1 MATAS
6 SRTSSYHNNLIPKTQ
21 AYFHGIITILVE
33 GLFIAKQLEEI
44 GVRLPARNLGW
55 VFPNETTAALLL
67 EDKAR
72 KVLNLVLEYKAPSPT
87 LYTSTAKLEG
97 DARNAFQRAL
107 ENKVKGDLLSVQQL
121 KLDRVVMLEFGLG
134 TGFVGS
140 DAARLLF
147 ELTGRNANLLILEAV
162 GEGQFSGRIQIAA
175 REITNSRN
183 RFRTIRSGGLYTPP
197 PPYEKL
203 DPRVASDDELRTV
216 LADKPISA
224 WGKVIDG
231 LGTTLLR
238 ELEHRLDKT
247 GDVVLA
253 LRDLVANPSLSSEDS
268 LSDQARDRTR
278 LERLT
283 ELRKSIR
290 EPLEKRSKL
299 LEKQFEDL
307 HRAEENAVAALEWR
321 ESAETLLAYSRDV
334 PSGADSVTL
343 PSLYNEGTVSIAL
356 EPDLSAAQN
365 ANKLFAKAKRRED
378 VLEKLL
384 AREPERATLRTQITA
399 LLEEVQTASESRLRD
414 LLEVHNPNPEAPPT
428 VGMRYRT
435 SSGLEVLVGRNSKEN
450 EVLTHRIAKSADI
463 WFHVQGYPGS
473 HVILRGQNKE
483 IPFADI
489 LEAASIAAWFSKARG
504 STSVAVDY
512 LFAKHVWRPKGAR
525 SGAVHFSHQKTVVV
539 EPVLPS

>member
-1 MATAS
+1 
-6 SRTSSYHNNLIPKTQ
+6 
-21 AYFHGIITILVE
+21 VE
-33 GLFIAKQLEEI
+33 GLFIASQLEEI
-44 GVRLPARNLGW
+44 RVRLPARNLGW

-67 EDKAR
+67 EDSNR

-97 DARNAFQRAL
+97 DASNAFQRAL

-140 DAARLLF
+140 DAARILF
-147 ELTGRNANLLILEAV
+147 ELTGRNANLLILESSPENSFV
-162 GEGQFSGRIQIAA
+162 GKIQVAA
-175 REITNSRN
+175 REITNARN

-203 DPRVASDDELRTV
+203 DPRVASDEELR
-216 LADKPISA
+216 LALKGKPISA
-224 WGKVIDG
+224 WSKSIDG
-231 LGTTLLR
+231 LGTTLLC

-247 GDVVLA
+247 GDAVLA
-253 LRDLVANPSLSSEDS
+253 LRDLVANPSLSSLES

-290 EPLEKRSKL
+290 EPLEKRLKL
-299 LEKQFEDL
+299 LEKQREDL
-307 HRAEENAVAALEWR
+307 QRAEDNALAALLWR
-321 ESAETLLAYSRDV
+321 ESAETLLAYSFQV
-334 PSGADSVTL
+334 PSGANSVTL
-343 PSLYNEGTVSIAL
+343 PSLYQDGTVTIPL
-356 EPDLSAAQN
+356 EPELSAAQN
-365 ANKLFAKAKRRED
+365 ANKLFAKAKRREE

-384 AREPERATLRTQITA
+384 VREEARVVQEKQLRA
-399 LLEEVQTASESRLRD
+399 LLEEVQTAPELRLHSLLEAHSPTSES
-414 LLEVHNPNPEAPPT
+414 PPP

-435 SSGLEVLVGRNSKEN
+435 NSGLEVLVGRNSKEN

-473 HVILRGQNKE
+473 HVILRAQNKE

-489 LEAASIAAWFSKARG
+489 LQAASIAAWFSKARG

-512 LFAKHVWRPKGAR
+512 LFAKHVWRPKGAK
-525 SGAVHFSHQKTVVV
+525 SGTVHFSHQKTVVV

>member
-1 MATAS
+1 MLPS
-6 SRTSSYHNNLIPKTQ
+6 
-21 AYFHGIITILVE
+21 LVE
-33 GLFIAKQLEEI
+33 GLFIAKQLEELAA
-44 GVRLPARNLGW
+44 RLPARNLGW

-67 EDKAR
+67 EDLNR

-87 LYTSTAKLEG
+87 LYLSSGKLEG
-97 DARNAFQRAL
+97 DATNAFQRAL

-162 GEGQFSGRIQIAA
+162 GESQFSGRIQIAA
-175 REITNSRN
+175 REITNARN
-183 RFRTIRSGGLYTPP
+183 RFRTIRSGGLYAPP

-203 DPRVASDDELRTV
+203 DPRVATDEELRV
-216 LADKPISA
+216 ALEGKPISA
-224 WGKVIDG
+224 WSKVIDG

-247 GDVVLA
+247 GDAVLA
-253 LRDLVANPSLSSEDS
+253 LRDLVANPSLSSEES

-290 EPLEKRSKL
+290 EPLEKRLKL
-299 LEKQFEDL
+299 LEKQREDL
-307 HRAEENAVAALEWR
+307 LRAEENALAALEWR
-321 ESAETLLAYSRDV
+321 EFAETLLAYSRDV
-334 PSGADSVTL
+334 PSGASTVTL
-343 PSLYNEGTVSIAL
+343 PSLYATDPVTISL

-365 ANKLFAKAKRRED
+365 ANKLFAKAKRREE

-384 AREPERATLRTQITA
+384 IREATRTTQEQQLRA
-399 LLEEVQTASESRLRD
+399 LLGEVQTAPELRLRS
-414 LLEVHNPNPEAPPT
+414 LLEVHSPNSESPPP

-435 SSGLEVLVGRNSKEN
+435 SNGLEVLVGRNSKEN
-450 EVLTHRIAKSADI
+450 ELLTHRIAKSADI

-473 HVILRGQNKE
+473 HVILRGLNKE

-489 LEAASIAAWFSKARG
+489 LQAASIAAWFSKARG

-512 LFAKHVWRPKGAR
+512 LFAKHVWRPKGAKA
-525 SGAVHFSHQKTVVV
+525 GAVHFSHQKTVVV
-539 EPVLPS
+539 EPSLPS

>member
-1 MATAS
+1 M
-6 SRTSSYHNNLIPKTQ
+6 
-21 AYFHGIITILVE
+21 E
-33 GLFIAKQLEEI
+33 GLFIASQLEEI
-44 GVRLPARNLGW
+44 RVRLPARNLGW

-67 EDKAR
+67 EDSNR

-97 DARNAFQRAL
+97 DACNAFQRAL
-107 ENKVKGDLLSVQQL
+107 ENKVKGDLLTVRQL

-140 DAARLLF
+140 DAARILF
-147 ELTGRNANLLILEAV
+147 ELTGRNANLLILESSPENSFV
-162 GEGQFSGRIQIAA
+162 GKIQVAA

-203 DPRVASDDELRTV
+203 DPRVASDEELRLT
-216 LADKPISA
+216 LKGKPISA
-224 WGKVIDG
+224 WSKSIDG

-247 GDVVLA
+247 GDAVLA

-290 EPLEKRSKL
+290 EPLEKRLKL
-299 LEKQFEDL
+299 LEKQREDL
-307 HRAEENAVAALEWR
+307 QRAEDNALAALLWR
-321 ESAETLLAYSRDV
+321 ESAETLLAYSFQV
-334 PSGADSVTL
+334 PSGANSVTL
-343 PSLYNEGTVSIAL
+343 PSLYQDGTITIPL
-356 EPDLSAAQN
+356 EPELSAAQN
-365 ANKLFAKAKRRED
+365 ANKLFAKAKRREE

-384 AREPERATLRTQITA
+384 VREEIRATQEQQLRA
-399 LLEEVQTASESRLRD
+399 LLEEVQTAPELRLHS
-414 LLEVHNPNPEAPPT
+414 LLEVHSPTSESPPP

-435 SSGLEVLVGRNSKEN
+435 NSGLEVLVGRNSKEN

-473 HVILRGQNKE
+473 HVILRAQNKE

-489 LEAASIAAWFSKARG
+489 LQAASIAAWFSKARG

-512 LFAKHVWRPKGAR
+512 LFAKHVWRPKGAK

-539 EPVLPS
+539 EPCLSS

>member
-1 MATAS
+1 M
-6 SRTSSYHNNLIPKTQ
+6 LL
-21 AYFHGIITILVE
+21 ILVE

-44 GVRLPARNLGW
+44 GARLPARNLGW
-55 VFPNETTAALLL
+55 VFPNETTAAVLL
-67 EDKAR
+67 EDANR
-72 KVLNLVLEYKAPSPT
+72 KILNLVLEYKAPSPT
-87 LYTSTAKLEG
+87 LYISPSKLEG

-107 ENKVKGDLLSVQQL
+107 EGKVKGDLLSVQQL
-121 KLDRVVMLEFGLG
+121 KLDRVIMLEFGLG

-140 DAARLLF
+140 EAARLLF
-147 ELTGRNANLLILEAV
+147 ELTGRNANLLILEAI
-162 GEGQFSGRIQIAA
+162 GESQFSGKIQIAA
-175 REITNSRN
+175 REITNARN
-183 RFRTIRSGGLYTPP
+183 RFRTIRSGGLYSPP
-197 PPYEKL
+197 PPYQKL
-203 DPRVASDDELRTV
+203 DPRISTDQELRAA
-216 LADKPISA
+216 LEGKPISA
-224 WGKVIDG
+224 WSKVVDG

-238 ELEHRLDKT
+238 ELEHRFDQT

-253 LRDLVANPSLSSEDS
+253 LRDLVANPSLSSEES

-283 ELRKSIR
+283 ELRKTLR
-290 EPLEKRSKL
+290 EPLEKRLKL
-299 LEKQFEDL
+299 LEKQSEDL
-307 HRAEENAVAALEWR
+307 RRAEENALAALEWR

-334 PSGADSVTL
+334 PSGANSVTL
-343 PSLYNEGTVSIAL
+343 PSLYGEGTVSIAL

-365 ANKLFAKAKRRED
+365 ANKLFAKAKRREE

-384 AREPERATLRTQITA
+384 TREPERAAQRLQIATLLA
-399 LLEEVQTASESRLRD
+399 EVQTATDTRLRS
-414 LLEVHNPNPEAPPT
+414 LLGVHSPNPEAPPT

-435 SSGLEVLVGRNSKEN
+435 SNGLEVLVGRNSKEN
-450 EVLTHRIAKSADI
+450 ELLTHRIAKSADI

-473 HVILRGQNKE
+473 HVILRGANKE

-504 STSVAVDY
+504 STSIAVDY

-525 SGAVHFSHQKTVVV
+525 AGAVHFSHQKTVVV

>member
-1 MATAS
+1 M
-6 SRTSSYHNNLIPKTQ
+6 
-21 AYFHGIITILVE
+21 E
-33 GLFIAKQLEEI
+33 GLFIASQLEEI
-44 GVRLPARNLGW
+44 RVRLPARNLGW

-67 EDKAR
+67 EDSNR

-97 DARNAFQRAL
+97 DASNAFQRAL

-140 DAARLLF
+140 DAARILF
-147 ELTGRNANLLILEAV
+147 ELTGRNANLLILESSPENSFV
-162 GEGQFSGRIQIAA
+162 GKIQVAA
-175 REITNSRN
+175 REITNARN

-203 DPRVASDDELRTV
+203 DPRVASDEELR
-216 LADKPISA
+216 LALKGKPISA
-224 WGKVIDG
+224 WSKSIDG
-231 LGTTLLR
+231 LGTTLLC

-247 GDVVLA
+247 GDAVLA
-253 LRDLVANPSLSSEDS
+253 LRDLVANPSLSSLES

-290 EPLEKRSKL
+290 EPLEKRLKL
-299 LEKQFEDL
+299 LEKQREDL
-307 HRAEENAVAALEWR
+307 QRAEDNALAALLWR
-321 ESAETLLAYSRDV
+321 ESAETLLAYSFQV
-334 PSGADSVTL
+334 PSGANSVTL
-343 PSLYNEGTVSIAL
+343 PSLYQDGTVTIPL
-356 EPDLSAAQN
+356 EPELSAAQN
-365 ANKLFAKAKRRED
+365 ANKLFAKAKRREE

-384 AREPERATLRTQITA
+384 VREEARVVQEKQLRA
-399 LLEEVQTASESRLRD
+399 LLEEVQTAPELRLHSLLEAHSPTSES
-414 LLEVHNPNPEAPPT
+414 PPP

-435 SSGLEVLVGRNSKEN
+435 NSGLEVLVGRNSKEN

-473 HVILRGQNKE
+473 HVILRAQNKE

-489 LEAASIAAWFSKARG
+489 LQAASIAAWFSKARG

-512 LFAKHVWRPKGAR
+512 LFAKHVWRPKGAK
-525 SGAVHFSHQKTVVV
+525 SGTVHFSHQKTVVV

>member
-1 MATAS
+1 
-6 SRTSSYHNNLIPKTQ
+6 
-21 AYFHGIITILVE
+21 VE

-44 GVRLPARNLGW
+44 AVRLPTRNLGW

-67 EDKAR
+67 EDANR
-72 KVLNLVLEYKAPSPT
+72 KVFNLVLEYKAPSPT
-87 LYTSTAKLEG
+87 LYISTAKLEG

-107 ENKVKGDLLSVQQL
+107 EHKVKGDLLSVQQL

-140 DAARLLF
+140 DAARILF
-147 ELTGRNANLLILEAV
+147 ELTGRNANLLILESSAV
-162 GEGQFSGRIQIAA
+162 GAGLASPVSENTFTGKILIAA

-183 RFRTIRSGGLYTPP
+183 RFRTVRSGGLYSPP

-203 DPRVASDDELRTV
+203 DPRVASDEELRVV
-216 LADKPISA
+216 LDGKPISA
-224 WGKVIDG
+224 WSKVIDG

-238 ELEHRLDKT
+238 ELVHRLDKT
-247 GDVVLA
+247 GDAVLA

-290 EPLEKRSKL
+290 EPLEKRLKL
-299 LEKQFEDL
+299 LEKQREDL
-307 HRAEENAVAALEWR
+307 LRAEENALSALMWR
-321 ESAETLLAYSRDV
+321 ESAETLLAYGFQV
-334 PSGADSVTL
+334 PSGANTVTL
-343 PSLYNEGTVSIAL
+343 PSLYTDGMVTIAL

-365 ANKLFAKAKRRED
+365 ANKLFAKAKRREE

-384 AREPERATLRTQITA
+384 VREETRVVQEQQLKD
-399 LLEEVQTASESRLRD
+399 LLEEVQTASELRLRS
-414 LLEVHNPNPEAPPT
+414 LLEVHSSVSESPPP

-435 SSGLEVLVGRNSKEN
+435 SNGLEVLVGRNSKEN

-473 HVILRGQNKE
+473 HVILRAQNKE

-489 LEAASIAAWFSKARG
+489 LQAASIAAWFSKARG

-512 LFAKHVWRPKGAR
+512 LFAKHVWRPKGAK

-539 EPVLPS
+539 EPGLPA